1 MFLNS
6 HSDGAAQAN
15 ERPEPVSRG
24 GPAPGSGRLTLLLIA
39 GIPVTVILAATWMWY
54 FVASGQLDLVGA
66 LGTAN
71 KGDLVQPPRRVRDA
85 GLMDRS
91 GNSWQPGADGRAT
104 WTLVVPQRSP
114 RCDTGCEARLFET
127 RQIHMALGKEM
138 GRVDR
143 ALVSTAEEVS
153 LAVDSLSDERPLPAD
168 FDAYVERD
176 QRGLVLL
183 HGGDEAFAR
192 LFPEL
197 DAEPASWYLM
207 DPGGWIMMR
216 YDPSVGYKD
225 VISDLKFLI
234 KNSNG

>member
-1 MFLNS
+1 LNAS
-6 HSDGAAQAN
+6 GESSATRDAAGIDSPGA
-15 ERPEPVSRG
+15 
-24 GPAPGSGRLTLLLIA
+24 PAPGSGRLTLLLIA

-54 FVASGQLDLVGA
+54 FVANGQLDVVGA

-71 KGDLVQPPRRVRDA
+71 KGVLVQPPRQAQAFGLRDA
-85 GLMDRS
+85 S
-91 GNSWQPGADGRAT
+91 GAPWQPLQRDRAN
-104 WTLVVPQRSP
+104 WTLVVPQASAT
-114 RCDTGCEARLFET
+114 CDANCEARLFET

-143 ALVSTAEEVS
+143 ALISPAEELRLS
-153 LAVDSLSDERPLPAD
+153 VDALSDDRPLPAD
-168 FDAYVERD
+168 FPSYLERD
-176 QRGLVLL
+176 QRGLELL
-183 HGGDEAFAR
+183 RSSDEAFAS

-197 DAEPASWYLM
+197 ESEPLSWYLM

-216 YDPSVGYKD
+216 YDPSIGYKD